1 MPRPA
6 AYPRAFQSGGVWPWT
21 VNDGVTTRHVRFAL
35 TNRRRTTFHAAPGIL
50 RAFRQT
56 VRAPA
61 PPRRQ
66 RNPVYPWW
74 DAKSMARDERAGI
87 CGDDF
92 SARRPA
98 VLFRTGTKPG
108 IVACCGTAWTEPCRG
123 AIPTTP
129 CHRHRISRS
138 SGTVSSMKR
147 RLFLIPEQ
155 GRPAGRRGLCGKP
168 RPNHCPAA
176 AGSVRLSGNVRRDLS
191 GAPVRRPSHHPRDRS
206 SPG

>member
-74 DAKSMARDERAGI
+74 DAKSMARDERPGI

-92 SARRPA
+92 FGQCLNATCKLVFPISVATVAFVPPSA
-98 VLFRTGTKPG
+98 
-108 IVACCGTAWTEPCRG
+108 
-123 AIPTTP
+123 
-129 CHRHRISRS
+129 
-138 SGTVSSMKR
+138 SG
-147 RLFLIPEQ
+147 
-155 GRPAGRRGLCGKP
+155 
-168 RPNHCPAA
+168 
-176 AGSVRLSGNVRRDLS
+176 
-191 GAPVRRPSHHPRDRS
+191 
-206 SPG
+206 